1 MSYSERMPAL
11 MAAAA
16 GNYITVWPSD
26 FTGLLRFPRLGPF
39 LIYDF
44 GIRLFSAMFYCEKDR
59 TMCQRKPVRVAGTLR
74 KEFVIDD
81 LCVSQ
86 DAGALL
92 TPLCLISESAS
103 YAARKQNLL

>member
-1 MSYSERMPAL
+1 MSYSKRMPAL

-59 TMCQRKPVRVAGTLR
+59 TMCQRKPARVAGTLR
-74 KEFVIDD
+74 REFVIDD

-86 DAGALL
+86 DAQR
-92 TPLCLISESAS
+92 S
-103 YAARKQNLL
+103 